1 MTYDARGDLT
11 MLTPTAGLGFYRVLQ
26 EALTNATKHAPG
38 ESVDVSVDVDTAPG
52 PPRRTQPAQ
61 RRRPAA
67 TDGSGTAGMSSRAE
81 QLGGTLLAG
90 PDPRDPEVW
99 LVDLS
104 IPVGAP
110 WLMCAVKKVLG

>member
-1 MTYDARGDLT
+1 M
-11 MLTPTAGLGFYRVLQ
+11 
-26 EALTNATKHAPG
+26 
-38 ESVDVSVDVDTAPG
+38 DVDTRRAHLAVRN
-52 PPRRTQPAQ
+52 PRNGAV
-61 RRRPAA
+61 PAA

-90 PDPRDPEVW
+90 PDPQDSGQW

-110 WLMCAVKKVLG
+110 WLMCAVKKVFG